1 MEVKKLIN
9 TFMAYM
15 KEHGWNIEVNEMQNV
30 SLPEAITSRYTNI
43 PKQWLEF
50 AKNIK
55 QMISADE
62 TMWFLCS
69 EDFNMQEI
77 GAFQWNEWELIS
89 LESAK
94 GDTEWENEIKKFWD
108 NHLPIV
114 MSVKGGYSYYAIS
127 IKDGSFIHGA
137 EPEFAECEAVASSFT
152 DFMEKIVKNELQL

>member
-1 MEVKKLIN
+1 MIN

-15 KEHGWNIEVNEMQNV
+15 KEHGWNIELNEMQNV

-69 EDFNMQEI
+69 EDFNMQDA

-114 MSVKGGYSYYAIS
+114 MSVKGAYSYYAIS
-127 IKDGSFIHGA
+127 IKDGSVIHGT
-137 EPEFAECEAVASSFT
+137 EPEFAECEVVASSFT

>member
-127 IKDGSFIHGA
+127 IKDGSVIHGA

>member
-1 MEVKKLIN
+1 MIN
-9 TFMAYM
+9 TFMAYI
-15 KEHGWNIEVNEMQNV
+15 KEHGWNIKLNEMQNV

-69 EDFNMQEI
+69 GDFNMQDA

-114 MSVKGGYSYYAIS
+114 MSVKGAYSYYAIS
-127 IKDGSFIHGA
+127 IKDGSVIHGT
-137 EPEFAECEAVASSFT
+137 EPEFAECEVVASSFT

>member
-1 MEVKKLIN
+1 MIN

-127 IKDGSFIHGA
+127 IKDGSVIHGA